1 MRGEWRQGTVYKP
14 KAAILDLI
22 PSGAS
27 GCQKLWDRKEFGF
40 MAQMTYLVFRRIVY
54 FSTIAA

>member
-1 MRGEWRQGTVYKP
+1 MYKP